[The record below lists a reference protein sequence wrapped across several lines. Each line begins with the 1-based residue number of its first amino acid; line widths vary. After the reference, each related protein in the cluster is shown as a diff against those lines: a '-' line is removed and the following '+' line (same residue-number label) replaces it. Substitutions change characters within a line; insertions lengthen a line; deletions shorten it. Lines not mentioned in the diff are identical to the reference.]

1 METLSVLSVVPAD
14 VEYEGLAAPQ
24 QFMDFAIDG
33 HLLRRTLRAGT
44 DLAAIEQEATLL
56 RADWPH
62 AAIEQINRLTLA
74 APGEFK
80 DGRVALLLCPV
91 CGDVDCGTVSARIA
105 IEADTV
111 IWEDFGWQDG
121 YTEEPPQPWLF
132 ELQRFTFDKT
142 AYLSLMQR
150 LSEQFTELLPPAQV
164 EREGDR
170 RSIKG
175 WLRRRLKS

>member
-1 METLSVLSVVPAD
+1 MLSVVPAN
-14 VEYEGLAAPQ
+14 VEYEGLAVPS
-24 QFMDFAIDG
+24 QFLDFAIDG
-33 HLLRRTLRAGT
+33 RPLRETLQVET
-44 DLAAIEQEATLL
+44 DLAAIEQETTLL

-62 AAIEQINRLTLA
+62 AASEQIDRLTLA

-91 CGDVDCGTVSARIA
+91 CGDVDCGTVSARIS

-132 ELQRFTFDKT
+132 ERQRFTFDRT
-142 AYLSLMQR
+142 EYLTLMQQ
-150 LSEQFTELLPPAQV
+150 LSDEFTDLLPAPQMKD
-164 EREGDR
+164 EGDS
-170 RSIKG
+170 RSLKG
-175 WLRRRLKS
+175 WLRRLRS